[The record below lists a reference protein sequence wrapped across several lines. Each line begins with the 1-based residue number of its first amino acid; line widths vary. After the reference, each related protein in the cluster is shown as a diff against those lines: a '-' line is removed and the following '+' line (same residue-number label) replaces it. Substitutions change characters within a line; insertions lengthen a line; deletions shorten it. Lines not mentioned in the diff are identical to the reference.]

1 MKSIIT
7 VIGSFLFSIF
17 LEGFIRL
24 IIIFYHQGEFA
35 FFGISKL
42 PSISWVFIIL
52 ASVIAISWIS
62 GMLTV
67 TITGFAPIKHLISL
81 AFLFLMWRL
90 NEIILTQG
98 VEPNWYLFTITF
110 SSILGLYLAYLTQK
124 HSHVQKP
131 VS

>member
-7 VIGSFLFSIF
+7 VFGSFLFSIF
-17 LEGFIRL
+17 LEGFTRL

-42 PSISWVFIIL
+42 PSISWTIIIL
-52 ASVIAISWIS
+52 VSVIAISWIS

-67 TITGFAPIKHLISL
+67 TITGFSPIKHLISL
-81 AFLFLMWRL
+81 AFLFILWRL
-90 NEIILTQG
+90 NEIVLTHD
-98 VEPNWYLFTITF
+98 VEPTWYLFAITF
-110 SSILGLYLAYLTQK
+110 SSLSGLYLAHITQK
-124 HSHVQKP
+124 YTHVKKP